1 MRSACSPTRSMSL
14 DTVFVVWPSCLLALP
29 TVFAI
34 DFTSMSGLL
43 IERGTGIPSTFRWRD
58 RERISSPPATPAAV
72 APTAT
77 AGPFALLATSF
88 TVPTKPSF
96 PLLRLCVRRLL
107 ELRLWVVRFALEAVR
122 LEPLLE
128 RAEPLRDER
137 ALGPDELALALLL
150 DAEPFDDLLLLLDP
164 EPLADLLLV
173 CLLPDVLLLAAN
185 ALPSSLEDT
194 S

>member
-1 MRSACSPTRSMSL
+1 M
-14 DTVFVVWPSCLLALP
+14 
-29 TVFAI
+29 
-34 DFTSMSGLL
+34 
-43 IERGTGIPSTFRWRD
+43 
-58 RERISSPPATPAAV
+58 
-72 APTAT
+72 
-77 AGPFALLATSF
+77 LATSF

-107 ELRLWVVRFALEAVR
+107 ELRLWVVRFALEVR

-185 ALPSSLEDT
+185 ALLSSLEDT